1 MKNAAQKTAFLGL
14 CTALAM
20 VFAYVE
26 AVLPP
31 IITAVPGIKMGL
43 PNIVIIFLLYRY
55 GWKQAALVS
64 FVRVFAV
71 ALLFGNFNS
80 FAYSMAGA
88 VLSLLGMM
96 LLKRLGWLSVVGV
109 SVAGGVLH
117 NVGQILTAIFI
128 LQTVEIGYYLIVLAI
143 SGTLSGVLIGIVGAL
158 MIKRVPELK
167 FRQ

>member
-14 CTALAM
+14 CTALAL
-20 VFAYVE
+20 VLAYVE
-26 AVLPP
+26 ILLPP
-31 IITAVPGIKMGL
+31 ITTAIPGFKVGL
-43 PNIVIIFLLYRY
+43 PNIVIVFMLYRV

-71 ALLFGNFNS
+71 ALLFGNMMG
-80 FAYSMAGA
+80 FAYSVAGA

-96 LLKRLGWLSVVGV
+96 LLKKMNFLSVIGV

-117 NVGQILTAIFI
+117 NLGQIIMAIILLRTA
-128 LQTVEIGYYLIVLAI
+128 EIGFYMIVLALT
-143 SGTLSGVLIGIVGAL
+143 GTVAGVLIGIAGGL

-167 FRQ
+167 F

>member
-14 CTALAM
+14 CTALAL
-20 VFAYVE
+20 VLAYVE
-26 AVLPP
+26 ILLPP
-31 IITAVPGIKMGL
+31 ITTAIPGFKVGL
-43 PNIVIIFLLYRY
+43 PNIVIVFMLYRV

-71 ALLFGNFNS
+71 ALLFGNMMG
-80 FAYSMAGA
+80 FAYSVAGA

-96 LLKRLGWLSVVGV
+96 LLKKLNFLSVIGV

-117 NVGQILTAIFI
+117 NLGQIIMAIILLRTA
-128 LQTVEIGYYLIVLAI
+128 EIGFYMIVLALT
-143 SGTLSGVLIGIVGAL
+143 GTVAGVLIGIAGGL

-167 FRQ
+167 F

>member
-1 MKNAAQKTAFLGL
+1 MKNTAQKTAFLGL

-31 IITAVPGIKMGL
+31 IITAVPGLKMGL

-71 ALLFGNFNS
+71 ALLFGNLNS

>member
-14 CTALAM
+14 CTALAL
-20 VFAYVE
+20 VLAYVE
-26 AVLPP
+26 ILLPP
-31 IITAVPGIKMGL
+31 ITTAIPGFKVGL
-43 PNIVIIFLLYRY
+43 PNIVIVFMLYRV

-71 ALLFGNFNS
+71 ALLFGNLMG
-80 FAYSMAGA
+80 FAYSVAGA

-96 LLKRLGWLSVVGV
+96 LLKKLNFLSVIGV

-117 NVGQILTAIFI
+117 NLGQIIMAIILLRTA
-128 LQTVEIGYYLIVLAI
+128 EIGFYMIVLALT
-143 SGTLSGVLIGIVGAL
+143 GTVAGVLIGIAGGL

-167 FRQ
+167 F